1 MKRKLAPLA
10 LALALGAPAAQ
21 ADDPA
26 LNLPIGDPARR
37 DKQATIALDGVTD
50 TATGELLTSRELATR
65 LKDVRLLFVGE
76 SHTSIEFHNVQ
87 LAVIKA
93 LAQSGRKVMVGL
105 EMYPYT
111 EQAWLDKWNAGQ
123 LGEDAFLKDSHWYKN
138 WGYHWN
144 YYRDIFLFARDNKVS
159 MHAVNTPREVV
170 SAVRRK
176 GFENLTE
183 EEAARIPAKIDT
195 DNAEHKRLFKAFFG
209 EADSMHSSGMSEEQW
224 DAMFRAQ
231 CTWDATMGYN
241 AVQALKKHGDKDA
254 IMVVLIGS
262 GHVAYGLGAERQAR
276 LWFDGKAAS
285 LIPIP
290 VVDDK
295 GERPIVR
302 GSYANFVWGVAN
314 EEHALYPSL
323 GLSTPE
329 QKQGEYY
336 PVINV
341 QKGSVAD
348 AAGFKVGDL
357 LVSLDGTPITDKE
370 TSNLLMS
377 QKRWGD
383 AAEYVVKR
391 GDQTLTLVA
400 KFRRPERAA
409 APVSPAPGR

>member
-1 MKRKLAPLA
+1 MKRMLSL
-10 LALALGAPAAQ
+10 LTLTLTLISPAAR

-37 DKQATIALDGVTD
+37 DKQAQVLLDGITD
-50 TATGELLTSRELATR
+50 TASGEVITSSELAAR
-65 LKDVRLLFVGE
+65 LKDARLLFVGE
-76 SHTSIEFHNVQ
+76 SHTSIEFHNAQ

-93 LAQSGRKVMVGL
+93 LAKSGRKVMVGL

-111 EQAWLDKWNAGQ
+111 EQPWLDKWSAAE

-144 YYRDIFLFARDNKVS
+144 YYRDIFLLARDNKIR
-159 MHAVNTPREVV
+159 MFAVNAPRQVV
-170 SAVRRK
+170 SAVNRK
-176 GFENLTE
+176 GLAGLTPE
-183 EEAARIPAKIDT
+183 ERAQIPARIDT
-195 DNAEHKRLFKAFFG
+195 ANEEHRRLFRAFFG
-209 EADSMHSSGMSEEQW
+209 GEDMLHGSGMSAEQW
-224 DAMFRAQ
+224 DRMFEAQ
-231 CTWDATMGYN
+231 CTWDAAMGGN
-241 AVQALKKHGDKDA
+241 AVSALQKFGDKDT

-262 GHVAYGLGAERQAR
+262 GHVAYGLGAERQAK
-276 LWFDGKAAS
+276 LGFDGKTAT

-290 VVDDK
+290 VTDDK
-295 GERPIVR
+295 GQRPTVR
-302 GSYANFVWGVAN
+302 ASYANFVWGVAN

-329 QKQGEYY
+329 TKRGEYY
-336 PVINV
+336 PVISV
-341 QKGSVAD
+341 QKGSVAE

-357 LVSLDGTPITDKE
+357 MVSLDGTPIADKE

-391 GDQTLTLVA
+391 GEETLTLVA

-409 APVSPAPGR
+409 VPKAPGQ

>member
-1 MKRKLAPLA
+1 MKRTLASLA
-10 LALALGAPAAQ
+10 LAVALVSPAAH

-50 TATGELLTSRELATR
+50 TATGEVLTSRELAAR

-87 LAVIKA
+87 LAVIRA

-111 EQAWLDKWNAGQ
+111 EQAWLDKWSSGQ
-123 LGEDAFLKDSHWYKN
+123 LGEDAFLKDSRWYKN

-144 YYRDIFLFARDNKVS
+144 YYRDIFVFSRDNKVS

-176 GFENLTE
+176 GFQNLTE

-241 AVQALKKHGDKDA
+241 AVQALRKHGDKDA

-276 LWFDGKAAS
+276 LWFDGRSAS

-295 GERPIVR
+295 GRHPTVR
-302 GSYANFVWGVAN
+302 ASYANFVWGVAN

-329 QKQGEYY
+329 QKQGEHY

-341 QKGSVAD
+341 QKGSVAE

-357 LVSLDGTPITDKE
+357 LVSLDGTPLTDKE
-370 TSNLLMS
+370 TSNRLMS
-377 QKRWGD
+377 EKRWGD

-391 GDQTLTLVA
+391 GEQTLTLVA
-400 KFRRPERAA
+400 KFRRPLREHATPA
-409 APVSPAPGR
+409 PAPGF